1 MIIIFSDYKALIVNC
16 TFSTFTSLNDDDN
29 YTEICMAKVN
39 ISPNRTTDKTIRS
52 IDRKREQE
60 RRKMF
65 MKAKDHAPEFAAKL
79 VQRLIDREI
88 IETTSVIEVREAF
101 ENQLNK
107 LGYLEEFELQM
118 KIAPVRTLA
127 QDPNVVSLYFTQYI
141 VEELIEHPVIQDV
154 FGDDLDIYLA
164 VDSVFRVLRQ

>member
-1 MIIIFSDYKALIVNC
+1 
-16 TFSTFTSLNDDDN
+16 
-29 YTEICMAKVN
+29 MAKVN
-39 ISPNRTTDKTIRS
+39 ISPNRTTDKTIRT

-65 MKAKDHAPEFAAKL
+65 LKAKDHAPEFAAKL

-88 IETTSVIEVREAF
+88 IETTSVSQLRDVF

-107 LGYLEEFELQM
+107 LSYIEEFELQM
-118 KIAPVRTLA
+118 KIAPVRTIA

-141 VEELIEHPVIQDV
+141 VEDLIEHPAIQDI
-154 FGDDLDIYLA
+154 FGDDLDVYRA

>member
-1 MIIIFSDYKALIVNC
+1 
-16 TFSTFTSLNDDDN
+16 
-29 YTEICMAKVN
+29 MAKVN
-39 ISPNRTTDKTIRS
+39 ISPNRTTDKTIRT

-65 MKAKDHAPEFAAKL
+65 LKAKDHAPEFAAKL

-88 IETTSVIEVREAF
+88 IETTSVSAMREAF

-107 LGYLEEFELQM
+107 LGYIEEFELQM
-118 KIAPVRTLA
+118 KIAPVRTIA

-141 VEELIEHPVIQDV
+141 VEDLIEHPAIQDI
-154 FGDDLDIYLA
+154 FGDDLDIYRA

>member
-1 MIIIFSDYKALIVNC
+1 
-16 TFSTFTSLNDDDN
+16 
-29 YTEICMAKVN
+29 MAKVN
-39 ISPNRTTDKTIRS
+39 ISPNRTTDKTIRT

-88 IETTSVIEVREAF
+88 IETTSVAQMREAF

-107 LGYLEEFELQM
+107 LSYIEEFELQM
-118 KIAPVRTLA
+118 KIAPVRTIA

-141 VEELIEHPVIQDV
+141 VEDLIEHPAIQDI
-154 FGDDLDIYLA
+154 FGDDLDIYRA

>member
-1 MIIIFSDYKALIVNC
+1 
-16 TFSTFTSLNDDDN
+16 
-29 YTEICMAKVN
+29 MAKVN
-39 ISPNRTTDKTIRS
+39 ISPNRTTDKTIRT

-65 MKAKDHAPEFAAKL
+65 LKAKDHAPEFAAKL

-88 IETTSVIEVREAF
+88 IETTSVSAMREAF
-101 ENQLNK
+101 EAQLSK

-127 QDPNVVSLYFTQYI
+127 QDPNVVSLYMTQYI
-141 VEELIEHPVIQDV
+141 VEDLIEHPAIQDI
-154 FGDDLDIYLA
+154 FGDDLDIYRA
-164 VDSVFRVLRQ
+164 VDSVFRILRQ

>member
-1 MIIIFSDYKALIVNC
+1 
-16 TFSTFTSLNDDDN
+16 
-29 YTEICMAKVN
+29 MAKVN
-39 ISPNRTTDKTIRS
+39 ISPNRTTDKTIRT

-65 MKAKDHAPEFAAKL
+65 MKAKDHAPEFSAKL

-88 IETTSVIEVREAF
+88 IETTSVSAMREAF
-101 ENQLNK
+101 ETQLSK

-127 QDPNVVSLYFTQYI
+127 QDPNVVSLYITQYI
-141 VEELIEHPVIQDV
+141 VEDLIEHPAIQDI
-154 FGDDLDIYLA
+154 FGDDLDIYRA